1 MKFEEIKNLK
11 PVELRK
17 KLSQL
22 RKELFESRMNLKV
35 QRLTNPLSIR
45 FLRRDIAR
53 VKTALSSQNNSYF
66 FSKRSKK

>member
-1 MKFEEIKNLK
+1 
-11 PVELRK
+11 
-17 KLSQL
+17 
-22 RKELFESRMNLKV
+22 MNLKV

-66 FSKRSKK
+66 FSKRSKNEN